1 MSPARRRSAAGN
13 DPLAGLTLAE
23 ARILLEVST
32 AVGMEPSLD
41 GQLRCLLDLLT
52 RATHADRGTL
62 FVNDPRTQELYSR
75 VYAGG
80 LIREIRLLNT
90 VGVAGHVF
98 QSGEGLLVD
107 DAYADERFNRSV
119 DEQTGYHT
127 RTIACAPMLTMD
139 GEVIGVVEVLN
150 KLSSEPFSR
159 RDLRLLEA
167 MARQA
172 SVSLQRSLLL
182 EEAEAKKAQE
192 SEFLS
197 VVSEMSGELKLGAL
211 LQRIIGTITRL
222 LNAERSTL
230 FLNDEKTGELYTEIG
245 EGLGA
250 TKIRFPNHLGIA
262 GSVFHS
268 GEAVNIPYAY
278 ADLRFNPSFD
288 RQTGFFTRSML
299 CTPVVSKSGRLIGVT
314 QVLNK
319 HGGVFTNA
327 DEVRLKAFTAQMA
340 VALENAKLFDDV
352 QTMKNYAESMLE
364 SMSNGV
370 ITLGD
375 DDVIRTVN
383 RAGCRIFRLDAETI
397 VGRSASEFFEGSNG
411 WLAERIRQVR
421 ESSEPSTVLDAELR
435 IEDDNSS
442 ANISVLPL
450 ESVKGQPL
458 GSLVMVEDISEE
470 KRMKGTMARY
480 MDPVIADELMR
491 GGAEVLGGA
500 EGMAT
505 VLFSDIRSFTSL
517 TESLGAQGTVRLLNE
532 YFTLM
537 VECLQ
542 QEGGMLDKFIGDAIM
557 AIFGLPVPGEQD
569 EDRAVR
575 AGIAMLRSLEGFNGE
590 RAQNGLPPIRIGIGI
605 HTDTVVSGNIG
616 SPKRMN
622 YTVIGDGVNLAS
634 RLESACK
641 HYGAQMLISDD
652 TLQRLRGTYRLRE
665 ADRVVVK
672 GKSQPVVVHE
682 VLDFHTEESF
692 PRAMEVLNHYRDGLR
707 LYRGRAWEEA
717 SQAFERALALH
728 PQDRLSQLH
737 RERCRH
743 YQADPPGPD
752 WDGTWVLKEK

>member
-1 MSPARRRSAAGN
+1 MSGTRRRAARSH

-23 ARILLEVST
+23 ARLLLEVST
-32 AVGMEPSLD
+32 AVGIEPTLE
-41 GQLRCLLDLLT
+41 GQLRCLLALLT
-52 RATHADRGTL
+52 RATDADRGTL

-75 VYAGG
+75 ESAGG
-80 LIREIRLLNT
+80 LAREIRLLNT
-90 VGVAGHVF
+90 VGIAGHVF

-107 DAYADERFNRSV
+107 DAYADERFNRTV
-119 DEQTGYHT
+119 DEQTGYRTH
-127 RTIACAPMLTMD
+127 TIACAPMRTMD

-150 KLSSEPFSR
+150 KQGQHPFSR

-182 EEAEAKKAQE
+182 EEAEAKRAQE
-192 SEFLS
+192 AEFLS
-197 VVSEMSGELKLGAL
+197 VVSEMSGEIKLGTL
-211 LQRIIGTITRL
+211 LQRIIGTITRM

-250 TKIRFPNHLGIA
+250 SKIRFPNHLGIA
-262 GSVFHS
+262 GAVFTT
-268 GEAVNIPYAY
+268 GESVNIPYAY
-278 ADLRFNPSFD
+278 ADLRFNPAFD
-288 RQTGFFTRSML
+288 RQTGFFTRSIL

-319 HGGVFTNA
+319 RGGVFNDA
-327 DEVRLKAFTAQMA
+327 DAARLKAFTAQMA

-370 ITLGD
+370 LTLGD
-375 DDVIRTVN
+375 DDRIRTVN
-383 RAGCRIFRLDAETI
+383 LAGCRIFRAGAAEL
-397 VGRSASEFFEGSNG
+397 VGRSAAEFFEGRNG

-421 ESSEPSTVLDAELR
+421 EGGEPSTVLDAELE
-435 IEDDNSS
+435 IQGATSS
-442 ANISVLPL
+442 ANINVLPL
-450 ESVKGQPL
+450 QSVKGQPL

-480 MDPVIADELMR
+480 MDPVIAEELMR
-491 GGAEVLGGA
+491 SGAEVLGGA

-505 VLFSDIRSFTSL
+505 VLFSDIRSFTTL
-517 TESLGAQGTVRLLNE
+517 TESLGAQGTVRLLND

-575 AGIAMLRSLEGFNGE
+575 AGIAMLESLEGFNRS
-590 RAQNGLPPIRIGIGI
+590 RAESGLPPIRIGIGL

-641 HYGAQMLISDD
+641 HYGARMLISDD

-672 GKSQPVVVHE
+672 GKTQPVVIHE
-682 VLDFHTEESF
+682 VLDFHDDTSF
-692 PRAMEVLNHYRDGLR
+692 PRPMEVLNHYRDGLR
-707 LYRGRAWEEA
+707 LYRQRAWAKAERA
-717 SQAFERALALH
+717 FSQALELH
-728 PQDRLSQLH
+728 PGDRLSQLH

-752 WDGTWVLKEK
+752 WDGIWVLQEK